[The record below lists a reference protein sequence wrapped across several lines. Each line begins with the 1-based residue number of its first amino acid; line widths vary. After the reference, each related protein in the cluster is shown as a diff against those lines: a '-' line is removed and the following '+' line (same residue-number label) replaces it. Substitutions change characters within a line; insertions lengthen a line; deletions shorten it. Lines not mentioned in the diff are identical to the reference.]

1 MNRITP
7 LLAILAFAIIAAATA
22 AAAPGA
28 ADILTDSGQA
38 NANTGQAE
46 TVVVGFE
53 AEQYAI
59 DFGVT
64 TVEALRRLD
73 RIPELKKII
82 QEAVAAESGRA
93 AGWGIVHEPRFGGWV
108 YLVGDTEPTQAT
120 KDLVARHSDL
130 YADTGATHTFAEL
143 KAAMSNRSNFEAIPA
158 SIRDRIA
165 YREIDVR
172 SNSIV
177 VAIDRDQPPA
187 RTDETIPIT
196 ERPIEAMGLPQAA
209 RTLEAILEHN
219 TKLPFSVT
227 LGSASKPTSIHG
239 GELVVTNNGG
249 SCTSAFAVVDGTTRG
264 MLSAG
269 HCNVITSHWQSRTFA
284 RKGNNYAAT
293 HQDTVWGDDGDSSW
307 YTTSQWES
315 DNFHISTTRTRDVTG
330 YESRANMQGDY
341 VCHFGVASGFS
352 CGTVVSTNFDP
363 SYDVCGWWLG
373 CDNRWVKVEGPT
385 LKSCGGDSGGPWF
398 NGRIAYGIQSGTDT
412 GGKNDCTA
420 AGTEFATFTA
430 MNDVLRDLDL
440 ELATT

>member
-7 LLAILAFAIIAAATA
+7 LIAVLAFAINAAATA
-22 AAAPGA
+22 AAATGTD
-28 ADILTDSGQA
+28 DILTDSGQA

-46 TVVVGFE
+46 TVFVGFE

-196 ERPIEAMGLPQAA
+196 ERPIEAMEFEATHTMDELLAALDNNVDREAIPVSMRDRIAYTDIDARTNSIVVAIDSDIPPVPVDDTVPVVDRPIESLDLPQAA
-209 RTLEAILEHN
+209 EALEALLEQA
-219 TKLPFSVT
+219 TGLPFSVV
-227 LGSASKPTSIHG
+227 LGS
-239 GELVVTNNGG
+239 
-249 SCTSAFAVVDGTTRG
+249 R
-264 MLSAG
+264 
-269 HCNVITSHWQSRTFA
+269 
-284 RKGNNYAAT
+284 AAP
-293 HQDTVWGDDGDSSW
+293 
-307 YTTSQWES
+307 
-315 DNFHISTTRTRDVTG
+315 
-330 YESRANMQGDY
+330 
-341 VCHFGVASGFS
+341 GVG
-352 CGTVVSTNFDP
+352 
-363 SYDVCGWWLG
+363 
-373 CDNRWVKVEGPT
+373 
-385 LKSCGGDSGGPWF
+385 
-398 NGRIAYGIQSGTDT
+398 
-412 GGKNDCTA
+412 
-420 AGTEFATFTA
+420 
-430 MNDVLRDLDL
+430 
-440 ELATT
+440 